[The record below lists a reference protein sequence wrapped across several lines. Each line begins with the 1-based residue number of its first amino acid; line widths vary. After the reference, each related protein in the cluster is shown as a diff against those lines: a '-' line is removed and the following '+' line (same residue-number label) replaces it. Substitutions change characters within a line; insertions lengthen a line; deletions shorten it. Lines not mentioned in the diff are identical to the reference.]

1 MSASPYIADY
11 PARIL
16 IVDDESDNRELLAV
30 ILTWEG
36 FVVVTAASGEEALAT
51 VAQQAPDLILLDVMM
66 PGMNGYEVVAKIKG
80 DVATKNIPV
89 LMVSA
94 VTDRNARM
102 RGLSAGAEDF
112 LAKPVERAELVRR
125 VRNLL
130 RPSQKSVVARAVG
143 S

>member
-1 MSASPYIADY
+1 MSASPYIADC